1 MQSNDTEKFWS
12 FRDTKTHK
20 SVTYISNVNVV
31 RTFLFNRSF
40 LVRIK
45 QGKETKYVIPYKYTS
60 VKWPN
65 GFYTGIS
72 DDLLVMFT
80 DDEIK
85 DVVN

>member
-12 FRDTKTHK
+12 FKDTKTHK

-45 QGKETKYVIPYKYTS
+45 LEKETKYVIPYKYTS

-65 GFYTGIS
+65 GFYTGLS

>member
-1 MQSNDTEKFWS
+1 MPSNDTEKFWS
-12 FRDTKTHK
+12 FKDTKTHK
-20 SVTYISNVNVV
+20 SVTCISNVNVV

-60 VKWPN
+60 AQWPY
-65 GFYTGIS
+65 GFYSGVS

-85 DVVN
+85 DVVR

>member
-1 MQSNDTEKFWS
+1 MQSNDTGKFWS
-12 FRDTKTHK
+12 FKDTKTHK
-20 SVTYISNVNVV
+20 NVTYITSANVV

-40 LVRIK
+40 LIRIK

-60 VKWPN
+60 VQWPN

-72 DDLLVMFT
+72 DDLLVMFI